1 MYVRDVVRA
10 LAPHVQPQRHLIVSI
25 AAGVNLQSIEE
36 LLPAETRVVRHL
48 VSADDRQM
56 TSCGRSLKTTL
67 WCVQVRV
74 MPNTPCLIGQ
84 AASAYCCG
92 SHATPEDD
100 ETVFALLSSV
110 GAPRPSGC

>member
-48 VSADDRQM
+48 A
-56 TSCGRSLKTTL
+56 
-67 WCVQVRV
+67 QVNSRH
-74 MPNTPCLIGQ
+74 L
-84 AASAYCCG
+84 AS
-92 SHATPEDD
+92 
-100 ETVFALLSSV
+100 
-110 GAPRPSGC
+110 